1 MSGRGSCFP
10 SSQDLWTCDPM
21 TTYPISS
28 PQYILLRKSLEQQFP
43 NSLIFVSVLVAW
55 ESGGQSGLQDSQRDL
70 EGRSLPLLTSTI
82 PSPGGGNICP
92 GYRGVWSVCGW
103 ETDTFKEGDSE
114 QGSGQGGR
122 LELPG
127 GERPT
132 CLCSFPSVPRM
143 VMALWMRSSYR
154 QLSTCSMRSSRKR

>member
-1 MSGRGSCFP
+1 
-10 SSQDLWTCDPM
+10 M

-55 ESGGQSGLQDSQRDL
+55 ESGGQSGLQDPPRDL
-70 EGRSLPLLTSTI
+70 EGSSLPPLISTI
-82 PSPGGGNICP
+82 PSPGGGNICS

-114 QGSGQGGR
+114 QGSWTGR
-122 LELPG
+122 EAGAPRGWETYMSVLFPFCAQNGDGFVDEVKLQTIVNLLNEELKKKVAG
-127 GERPT
+127 N
-132 CLCSFPSVPRM
+132 
-143 VMALWMRSSYR
+143 
-154 QLSTCSMRSSRKR
+154 